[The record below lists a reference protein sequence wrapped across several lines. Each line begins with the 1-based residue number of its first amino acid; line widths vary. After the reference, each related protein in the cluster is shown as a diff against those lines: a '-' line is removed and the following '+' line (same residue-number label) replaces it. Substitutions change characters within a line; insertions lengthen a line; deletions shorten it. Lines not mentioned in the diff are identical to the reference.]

1 MKWSFVI
8 SASSILLIV
17 LLCAGCAN
25 SQPAPAETPAPVETP
40 ATAVP
45 TTAAPFPNALSLG
58 EYVSFGAGDMQGN
71 ATVVRYAIRPNY
83 TWTSPSFN
91 SAAEQKSATGP
102 GGVVQGYNTETPKT
116 GDEFLFVYLKL
127 VNTGSMAVYAPSPSQ
142 YVVYANGIRYNYT
155 SVHGA
160 DAVVDG
166 VAGGQYDYQIGKGG
180 VGGYIQPGASNAVNG
195 YLIYEVPDSI
205 VPQDTYL
212 IADLDSRTEAVW
224 KLS

>member
-1 MKWSFVI
+1 MRWSFGIIAAGILVI
-8 SASSILLIV
+8 A

-25 SQPAPAETPAPVETP
+25 SQPAPAPTPAPTEST

-45 TTAAPFPNALSLG
+45 TTAPPFPGALTPG
-58 EYVSFGAGDMQGN
+58 EYVSFGAGDMHGN

-102 GGVVQGYNTETPKT
+102 GGVVNGYNTETPKA
-116 GDEFLFVYLKL
+116 GDAFLFVYLKL
-127 VNTGSMAVYAPSPSQ
+127 VNTGSKAVYAPSPSQ
-142 YVVYANGIRYNYT
+142 YIVYADGVRYNYT
-155 SVHGA
+155 SVHGP

-195 YLIYEVPDSI
+195 YLIYEVPGSI
-205 VPQDTYL
+205 DPADTYF
-212 IADLDSRTEAVW
+212 IADLDSVNRGVW